1 MLKNCNYTLVRLL
14 HDLSR
19 IQWYL
24 QNHAK
29 KDTKD
34 EEGHELCHAVYTDLE
49 KDLKKYTEKLRM
61 AVEGLSKEG
70 KFR

>member
-1 MLKNCNYTLVRLL
+1 MLKDCNYTLVRLL

-19 IQWYL
+19 VQWYL

-29 KDTKD
+29 EDAKK
-34 EEGHELCHAVYTDLE
+34 EKGHELCHAVYEDLE
-49 KDLKKYTEKLRM
+49 KDLEKYIEKLRM